1 LAKIA
6 VELEQALKHRRANGT
21 PGRTVSRVLAR
32 GQGWSAADVVCTS
45 GPSDRPFEERHS
57 GVSIAMVVA
66 GSFQYRSACTEELMT
81 PGSLLLGNASE
92 SFECGHEHAEGDRC
106 IAYHYDRDF
115 FERLAAE
122 SGVHRDPRFRLL
134 RLPPVQGMS
143 SLIAQACMGLEGSAS
158 ISWEELSMMVAARTL
173 RIAGNNPSNRNG
185 DPPSALARITRAVR
199 MIEAHLH
206 EDLALSRLAAE
217 ARLSPYHF
225 LRTFT
230 NLTGL
235 TPHQYVRRARL
246 LEVALGLTIGR
257 KRVLDVAL
265 DSGFG
270 DVSNFNRAFRSE
282 FGVSPRR
289 YRERSILRVS

>member
-6 VELEQALKHRRANGT
+6 VELAWALEQRRANGT
-21 PGRTVSRVLAR
+21 PGRASARALAR
-32 GQGWSAADVVCTS
+32 GSGWSVGDVLCTS
-45 GPSDRPFEERHS
+45 GPSDRPFEERHT
-57 GVSIAMVVA
+57 GVSIAVVVA
-66 GSFQYRSACTEELMT
+66 GSFQYRSSRGGELMT
-81 PGSLLLGNASE
+81 PGSLLLGNAGE
-92 SFECGHEHAEGDRC
+92 SFECGHEYAEGDRC
-106 IAYHYDRDF
+106 VAFHYDRDF
-115 FERLAAE
+115 FERLASE
-122 SGVHRDPRFRLL
+122 SGAHRDPRFRLL

-143 SLIAQACMGLEGSAS
+143 SLIAQACLGLEGSAT
-158 ISWEELSMMVAARTL
+158 ISWEELSIMMAARTL
-173 RIAGNNPSNRNG
+173 RFAGSNPSNRGG

-199 MIEAHLH
+199 MIESNLH
-206 EDLALSRLAAE
+206 EDLTLTRMAEE

-235 TPHQYVRRARL
+235 TPHQYVLRARL
-246 LEVALGLTIGR
+246 REVALGLAIGR

-270 DVSNFNRAFRSE
+270 DVSNFNRAFRTE

-289 YRERSILRVS
+289 YREQGIPRVI